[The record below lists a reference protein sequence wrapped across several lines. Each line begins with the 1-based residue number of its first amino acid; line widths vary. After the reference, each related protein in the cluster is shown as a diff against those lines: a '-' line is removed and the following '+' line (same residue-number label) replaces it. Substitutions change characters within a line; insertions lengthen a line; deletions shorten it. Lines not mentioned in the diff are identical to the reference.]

1 MARTRSN
8 HLWRGLR
15 FGELFTVKRILVT
28 GANGFVGRNT
38 LAPLRRRGLE
48 VHGVVAPGEVL
59 DVRNVIEHGVDLL
72 DPREVRRLVRDVA
85 PSHLL
90 HLAWCT
96 EHGKYW
102 EAPENLDWVA
112 ASLTLARAFHEHG
125 GRRLVMA
132 GSCAEYDW
140 AAPACRVRETELQL
154 PEAEDALE
162 ISTLDERV
170 APCNPSSL
178 YGISKHALHTLV
190 SAFCSRVGIS
200 GAWAR
205 IFFLYGPDEDPRR
218 LVASVIRSLLSGEP
232 AECTHGDQ
240 VRDFLHVADA
250 GSALSAL
257 VDSRVEGPVNVAS
270 GNALPLS
277 ELLLIL
283 GQRLGRRDLIR
294 LGARPAAE
302 DEPAILAADTGRLNH
317 EVGWEPTMDLETGLE
332 ATIAW
337 WRNRLDGG
345 AS

>member
-1 MARTRSN
+1 
-8 HLWRGLR
+8 
-15 FGELFTVKRILVT
+15 LFIVKRILVT
-28 GANGFVGRNT
+28 GANGFIGRNT
-38 LAPLRRRGLE
+38 LDPLLRCGFE
-48 VHGVVAPGEVL
+48 VHGVVAPSEVL
-59 DVRNVIEHGVDLL
+59 GVRNVIEHGVDLL
-72 DPREVRRLVRDVA
+72 NPHEVRRFMSDIT

-90 HLAWCT
+90 HLSWCT
-96 EHGKYW
+96 DHGMYW

-125 GRRLVMA
+125 GGRLVMA

-140 AAPACRVRETELQL
+140 AAPACRVQDTELPRL
-154 PEAEDALE
+154 GAEGALE
-162 ISTLDERV
+162 ILTLDERL

-218 LVASVIRSLLSGEP
+218 LVASVIRSLLLGEP
-232 AECTHGDQ
+232 APCTHGKQ

-250 GSALSAL
+250 GSALAAL
-257 VDSRVEGPVNVAS
+257 VDSGVEGPVNVAS
-270 GNALPLS
+270 GTAVSLR
-277 ELLLIL
+277 ELLHMVGENI
-283 GQRLGRRDLIR
+283 GRKDLIH
-294 LGARPAAE
+294 LGARPAPPN
-302 DEPAILAADTGRLNH
+302 DPPILAADTRRLNR
-317 EVGWEPTMDLETGLE
+317 EVGWEPTMNLEKGLE

-337 WRNRLDGG
+337 WRSRLDDG

>member
-1 MARTRSN
+1 
-8 HLWRGLR
+8 
-15 FGELFTVKRILVT
+15 VKRILVT
-28 GANGFVGRNT
+28 GANGFVGRHT
-38 LAPLRRRGLE
+38 LDPLRTLGFE
-48 VHGVVAPGEVL
+48 VHGAVAPGEALGV
-59 DVRNVIEHGVDLL
+59 DGVFEHGVDLL
-72 DPREVRRLVRDVA
+72 DLHQVGRLCSEVA

-140 AAPACRVRETELQL
+140 AAAACRPQETEL
-154 PEAEDALE
+154 PPHGAEETLE

-178 YGISKHALHTLV
+178 YGISKHALHNLV

-205 IFFLYGPDEDPRR
+205 IFFVYGPNEDPRR

-232 AECTHGDQ
+232 AECTHGEQ

-250 GSALSAL
+250 GSALAAL
-257 VDSRVEGPVNVAS
+257 VDSGVEGPINVAS
-270 GNALPLS
+270 GSAVRLR
-277 ELLLIL
+277 EVVHV
-283 GQRLGRRDLIR
+283 LGRHLGRSDLIH
-294 LGARPAAE
+294 LGARPAPPN
-302 DEPAILAADTGRLNH
+302 DPAILAADTRRLND
-317 EVGWEPTMDLETGLE
+317 EVGWEPAIDLETGLE
-332 ATIAW
+332 ATVAW
-337 WRNRLDGG
+337 WRSRLNGG